1 MPDHP
6 PNEQTASE
14 ALSAMTNGDLT
25 SRELVDACLART
37 IARDDAVGAWISLDL
52 ELARRAANGAD
63 EKRTAGDELG
73 PLHGLP
79 IGLKDILDTYDMP
92 TENGSRIDAGRRPAT
107 DSTVAH
113 LLRKAGAIILGKTVT
128 TEFAL
133 SAPGKTRNPHD
144 PTRTPGGS
152 SSGSAASVA
161 DFQVPL
167 AIGSQTGGSMIRP
180 ASFCGIHGYKPTFG
194 TISRAGMSP
203 LARPLDHPGIYARS
217 LEDIARVGDVLMQHD
232 PADLD
237 MRPAPNA
244 NLMDAIKTGA
254 PENAPRIAF
263 VKGPMWVA
271 AEPYMD
277 ELFADVVDKLGGTAK
292 EIEMTGIFDQALDC
306 HSTIMMA
313 NVIANLGDYVREKS
327 EFLHPETVRRTKDSF
342 DILAED
348 YVKAIE
354 FRDTITAAVDHLFDH
369 WDVII
374 TPAAPGEAPVGL
386 DGTGNAIFQKLW
398 TLVGVPTV
406 TLPKLSGPN
415 GLPIGVQI
423 IGRRGHDADL
433 FRNALWIEGA
443 L

>member
-1 MPDHP
+1 MPDLP
-6 PNEQTASE
+6 PNEQTASN
-14 ALSAMTNGDLT
+14 ALAAMHKGDMT
-25 SRELVDACLART
+25 SRDLVDACLARVHD
-37 IARDDAVGAWISLDL
+37 RDDAVAAWAYLDPDQ
-52 ELARRAANGAD
+52 ARRSADAADAT
-63 EKRTAGDELG
+63 RRAGNAVG

-79 IGLKDILDTYDMP
+79 IGLKDILDTRDMP
-92 TENGSRIDAGRRPAT
+92 TENGSKLCVGRRPAT

-113 LLRKAGAIILGKTVT
+113 LLRKAGAIIMGKTVT
-128 TEFAL
+128 TEFAM
-133 SAPGKTRNPHD
+133 SAPGKTKNPHD
-144 PTRTPGGS
+144 PNRTPGGS
-152 SSGSAASVA
+152 SSGSATGVA

-244 NLMDAIKTGA
+244 GLMGAISSGA
-254 PENAPRIAF
+254 PANAPRIAF

-277 ELFADVVDKLGGTAK
+277 DLFQDVVARLGDTGQ

-306 HSTIMMA
+306 HTTIMMA
-313 NVIANLGDYVREKS
+313 NVIANLGDYVRES
-327 EFLHPETVRRTKDSF
+327 PDLLHPETIRRTKDSF
-342 DILAED
+342 DILASD

-354 FRDTITAAVDHLFDH
+354 FRDAIAAAVDHLFDH

-386 DGTGNAIFQKLW
+386 ESTGNAIFQKLW
-398 TLVGVPTV
+398 TMVGTPTV
-406 TLPKLSGPN
+406 TLPKLTGPN
-415 GLPIGVQI
+415 GMPIGVQV
-423 IGRRGHDADL
+423 IGRTGHDADL
-433 FRNALWIEGA
+433 FRNALWIEGT